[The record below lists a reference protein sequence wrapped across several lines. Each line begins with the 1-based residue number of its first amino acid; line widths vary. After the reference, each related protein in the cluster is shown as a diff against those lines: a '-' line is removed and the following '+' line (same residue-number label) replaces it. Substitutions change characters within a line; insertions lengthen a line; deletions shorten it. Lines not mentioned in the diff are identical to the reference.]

1 MDVVVTRDP
10 GTGDEVEV
18 YGKITQRF
26 YSGKADIILIDT
38 ADFGEMLIID
48 GEIQSAAVDEKAYH
62 SALVGPAIRGCEERV
77 VILGGGEG
85 CVAREVLAR
94 ASRAQVDQ
102 YDYDRGLVE
111 WCADVLRHWN
121 EGAYDNSRVNLHFE
135 DVWSADLPAA
145 DAYIIDLFD
154 VTVETAKQY
163 LQLVGICMEHLSPGG
178 RLTAYLGDDSE
189 TLREFV
195 KQIAALFQ
203 GKCTVNCYTVHIPS
217 YGNGESLLL
226 YLERSVILESSDL

>member
-1 MDVVVTRDP
+1 MDVVVTKDP
-10 GTGDEVEV
+10 GTGTEVEV

-48 GEIQSAAVDEKAYH
+48 GEIQSAAADERVYH
-62 SALVGPAIRGCEERV
+62 TALVGPAIRGCEERV

-94 ASRAQVDQ
+94 APQAHVDQ

-111 WCADVLRHWN
+111 WCADVLGHWN
-121 EGAYDNSRVNLHFE
+121 EGAYDNWRVNLHFE
-135 DVWSADLPAA
+135 DVWSADLPTA

-154 VTVETAKQY
+154 VTAETAKQY
-163 LQLVGICMEHLSPGG
+163 LQLVGICVERIRSGG

-189 TLREFV
+189 ALREFV
-195 KQIAALFQ
+195 KQIATVFGSECL
-203 GKCTVNCYTVHIPS
+203 VNCYTVCIPS

-226 YLERSVILESSDL
+226 YLERSAAT